1 MLRLHVLLLLTLTER
16 IYRSPD
22 PQANV
27 LANNNVDPGG
37 AEHNE
42 ASNWN
47 QAVFNGGPGNFI
59 VWFGYADTAHTD
71 ACADT
76 TGQVPNNCLPDNPWQ
91 GSPNTLFVGA
101 AGGSPGAGGCARPG
115 FSSCFDAGA
124 IRIEVNPTGVPEPT
138 ALFLLGAGLIG
149 LAAWKREA
157 RGDSK

>member
-1 MLRLHVLLLLTLTER
+1 MTVVLRLHVLLFLTLTER

-22 PQANV
+22 LRRMCLQTTMWIQGEPSTTRRPIGIK
-27 LANNNVDPGG
+27 LCL
-37 AEHNE
+37 
-42 ASNWN
+42 
-47 QAVFNGGPGNFI
+47 FNGGPGNFI

-115 FSSCFDAGA
+115 FSTCFDAGA
-124 IRIEVNPTGVPEPT
+124 IRIEVKSHGCP
-138 ALFLLGAGLIG
+138 
-149 LAAWKREA
+149 
-157 RGDSK
+157 